1 MVVKYGIYSINL
13 LRIFVSHGAIEW
25 GESRTYLV
33 VQSL

>member
-13 LRIFVSHGAIEW
+13 LRIFVGHGALEW
-25 GESRTYLV
+25 GESQAYLV